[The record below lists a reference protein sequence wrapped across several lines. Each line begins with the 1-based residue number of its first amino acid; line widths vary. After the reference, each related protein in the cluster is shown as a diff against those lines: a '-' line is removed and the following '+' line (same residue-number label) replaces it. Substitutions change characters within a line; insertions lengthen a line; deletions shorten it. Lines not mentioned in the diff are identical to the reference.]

1 MGEIKIKTI
10 KGWKRLKHEGGYINE
25 CTGQTLMVAQKQFS
39 CDYHV
44 IVFVGQET
52 DQKDGKVISPD
63 FATESKAEA
72 FALKLLTKNPNGIT

>member
-1 MGEIKIKTI
+1 
-10 KGWKRLKHEGGYINE
+10 
-25 CTGQTLMVAQKQFS
+25 MVVQKQFS

-52 DQKDGKVISPD
+52 DQKDAKVISPD
-63 FATESKAEA
+63 FATEPKAEA

>member
-1 MGEIKIKTI
+1 
-10 KGWKRLKHEGGYINE
+10 
-25 CTGQTLMVAQKQFS
+25 MVAQKQFS
-39 CDYHV
+39 NDYHV